1 MRISDW
7 SSDVCS
13 SDLLRRGLA
22 PRAAAPD
29 DPILASTL
37 WGLSFGNP
45 LGLAARF
52 DKDAQVMAAMLGL
65 GLGFV
70 EVGSVT
76 PRPPP
81 GNPPPRIFRLPA
93 AGAAINRLGFN
104 HAGLDAARSL
114 PQAFRS
120 R

>member
-45 LGLAARF
+45 LGLAAGF

-65 GLGFV
+65 GFGFV

-76 PRPPP
+76 PRPHP
-81 GNPPPRIFRLPA
+81 GNPRQRIFRLA
-93 AGAAINRLGFN
+93 EDGAVITQIGRATCRERGWTYV
-104 HAGLDAARSL
+104 
-114 PQAFRS
+114 
-120 R
+120 